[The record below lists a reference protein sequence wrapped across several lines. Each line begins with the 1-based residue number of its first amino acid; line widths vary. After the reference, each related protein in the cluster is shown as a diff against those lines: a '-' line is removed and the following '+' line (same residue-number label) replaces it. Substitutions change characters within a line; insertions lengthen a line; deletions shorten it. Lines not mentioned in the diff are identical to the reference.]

1 MRFKSL
7 KREDPMK
14 RNILIAAATLL
25 IMSIQL
31 NGSAQGKI
39 SKTIEIGESVT
50 INSEILDE
58 EREILVY
65 LPKKYKDSSTEYPVL
80 YVLDGND
87 YFLPSIGV
95 MEYLSMYNQL
105 PEMIV
110 IGIPHKMRFKELT
123 PTKTKRIP
131 SGGGIGEFMTFIKNE
146 LIPYVEKNYRTQ
158 PFRIFSGHSL
168 GGLGVL
174 YAFVNEPDMF
184 NAYIGIS
191 SSVYWDEGIMLKRAE
206 TILKKTDRLK
216 KTLYFSVEDGEGEHG
231 RANLDL
237 AQLLKNSAIKD
248 LNWKFDLM
256 EGESHTSLWIKSFN
270 EGLNFVSP
278 WNLPENVLEGGLNAI
293 LKHYDD
299 LHMTVSEGLLT
310 KFAMDFFE
318 RKNINEAI
326 EILKYAIKTNPKSDE
341 LFHGLG
347 DYYRA
352 NNQYELALEAYKKG
366 IKLAEENSNQA
377 LMDLFKEHIEE
388 TLKMMKKK

>member
-1 MRFKSL
+1 
-7 KREDPMK
+7 MK
-14 RNILIAAATLL
+14 RIMLTATASLL
-25 IMSIQL
+25 ILSIQL
-31 NGSAQGKI
+31 NAYAQGNKGN
-39 SKTIEIGESVT
+39 TIEIGESVK

-65 LPKKYKDSSTEYPVL
+65 LPENYKDSTTKYPVL

-87 YFLPSIGV
+87 YFLPSIGI
-95 MEYLSMYNQL
+95 MEYLAMYNQL

-123 PTKTKRIP
+123 PTKTNRIP
-131 SGGGIGEFMTFIKNE
+131 SGGGIDDFMTFIKKE

-174 YAFVNEPDMF
+174 YAFLNEPDMF

-191 SSVYWDEGIMLKRAE
+191 SSVYWDEGIMLKRADK
-206 TILKKTDRLK
+206 ILKKTDQLK
-216 KTLYFSVEDGEGEHG
+216 KTLYFSVEDGESEHSK
-231 RANLDL
+231 ANLDF
-237 AQLLKNSAIKD
+237 AQLLKNCGIKD

-318 RKNINEAI
+318 RKNIDEAI

-347 DYYRA
+347 DYYRV
-352 NNQYELALEAYKKG
+352 NNQYELSLEAYKKG
-366 IKLAEENSNQA
+366 IKVAEENSHQA
-377 LMDLFKEHIEE
+377 LIDLFKEHIEE
-388 TLKMMKKK
+388 TQKMMKKK